1 MSRAA
6 TSEAYKVLI
15 GALVERRKTAGVTQ
29 VELAT
34 ALGKPQSYVSKIE
47 RRERRLDVLEFCA
60 IARVLDMEPSELMAS
75 IEPLL
80 PAALANEI

>member
-6 TSEAYKVLI
+6 TSEAYKVFI
-15 GALVERRKTAGVTQ
+15 GALVERRKAAGVTQ
-29 VELAT
+29 VELAA

-60 IARVLDMEPSELMAS
+60 IARALGMAPSELLNL
-75 IEPLL
+75 IELLL
-80 PAALANEI
+80 PVTLADEI